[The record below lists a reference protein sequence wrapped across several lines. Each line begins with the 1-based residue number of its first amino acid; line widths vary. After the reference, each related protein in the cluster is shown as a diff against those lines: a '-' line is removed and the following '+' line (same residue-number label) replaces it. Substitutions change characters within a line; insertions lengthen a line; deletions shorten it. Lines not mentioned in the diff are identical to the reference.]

1 MDAVL
6 HSSGRVHPRRL
17 GDFLRTE
24 RHDHYGAQD
33 EWGCVMQ
40 YAQDLLARYGQWR
53 GDEELSDDVRAEQL
67 TAIVT
72 TLLQQSVPSGSI
84 ERYDHAD
91 GPGLI
96 YQFEGC
102 NYRLRL
108 DETAEGMYLGDTRK
122 RRNFGGIS
130 GSEWSSLVW
139 TTESVGEALV
149 AEIQAFGGAVL
160 DRKHLE
166 AAVAGMRPLAELIR
180 DHFSRRQ
187 ANLPLLALLN
197 GDDRPPEEWTMAPAA
212 RLVSPPSVE
221 TQTWQGVTAE
231 LLLVGHLDSRDR
243 PTGMALLTDRTALV
257 TCPDGLLAVDTVLGR
272 THWHLPLPGCH
283 GASVVQEDKA
293 VLVLCGSTL
302 VRWHDRQLT
311 AVAGGFDE
319 GAVLLLGPE
328 GEPWV
333 LSGSGVT
340 FGTGQRSLTLT
351 RAGVQAGDQV
361 SYPLT
366 FEASVRSALW
376 LDRRRFFL
384 AASGH
389 SAVVDLARTT
399 DAGKREDWIRTPVS
413 YPGHTLRAGVDD
425 VISASPDGS
434 GIGVGVHRTDI
445 TTRTSEPL
453 LHAQLGDILGLAQEP
468 GRGPAFLL
476 AALPDNDHTRL
487 RPVLMR
493 ISGHRASPPK
503 ASAAPVGPAVGYE
516 AVSES
521 ARGQRS
527 DYRLDRLPLARE
539 GQAEVF
545 RAEHKATGTV
555 VAFKRRTGRGE
566 RDARRMRRE
575 VAAALRFGTNPH
587 VMPVLDFSPAHD
599 WFVMPLAEATVEDRR
614 MELHAPAQLHT
625 LVCALAAGLADAHRN
640 DWIHRDI
647 KPSNILLL
655 EGRWT
660 VADWGIVRRPRGET
674 STAGL
679 LTRAGIG
686 TEGFAAPELSVDGH
700 DITPASDV
708 YSLGQLIGWI
718 FAGTWPQANVPLL
731 PPPGPWYG
739 VVRRAT
745 QLDPAQRPQDIDAFL
760 TLVERETGSQDEL
773 AAIRAIR
780 LLDDANERRDTAAAS
795 QLLELAADQPNSY
808 ELYLAAVAKLNVADA
823 EPALLANPQQ
833 TTTVLQA
840 LAAHSVGDRGDWPTP
855 EEADQAIRWLLNVA
869 GIAAQNEKWGMLD
882 AAVRGIGDWDGRW
895 DRWGPRNSIRDW
907 LRALTGQAAA
917 VVASALRAQPHGAR
931 HHHDLVDD
939 RRVDMAIRS
948 AVHAA
953 LRT

>member
-1 MDAVL
+1 
-6 HSSGRVHPRRL
+6 
-17 GDFLRTE
+17 
-24 RHDHYGAQD
+24 
-33 EWGCVMQ
+33 MQ

-53 GDEELSDDVRAEQL
+53 RDEELSDGDRAEQL
-67 TAIVT
+67 TGIVT
-72 TLLQQSVPSGSI
+72 TLLQQSVPSDSI
-84 ERYDHAD
+84 QRYDHAD

-96 YQFEGC
+96 YEFEGWD
-102 NYRLRL
+102 YLLRL
-108 DETAEGMYLGDTRK
+108 DESDVGMYLGSK
-122 RRNFGGIS
+122 RLIPTSGGS
-130 GSEWSSLVW
+130 HGARWASLVW
-139 TTESVGEALV
+139 ATELVGEALV
-149 AEIQAFGGAVL
+149 AEIGGFGGAVL
-160 DRKHLE
+160 DRRHLE
-166 AAVAGMRPLAELIR
+166 AAVAGMRPFAELIR
-180 DHFSRRQ
+180 DHFLRRQ
-187 ANLPLLALLN
+187 ANLPLLTLLT
-197 GDDRPPEEWTMAPAA
+197 GGGRPPEEWSMSPAA
-212 RLVSPPSVE
+212 RLTSPPAVE

-231 LLLVGHLDSRDR
+231 LVLVGRLESRDR
-243 PTGMALLTDRTALV
+243 PTGMALLPGRTALV
-257 TCPDGLLAVDTVLGR
+257 TCPDGLLAVDTGR
-272 THWHLPLPGCH
+272 GHAHWHLPLPGCH
-283 GASVVQEDKA
+283 GASAVQDDNA

-302 VRWHDRQLT
+302 VRWHEGQLT
-311 AVAGGFDE
+311 VVAGGFDD
-319 GAVLLLGPE
+319 GAVLLVGQE

-340 FGTGQRSLTLT
+340 FGTSQGSLTLT
-351 RAGVQAGDQV
+351 RAGDQAGDQV

-399 DAGKREDWIRTPVS
+399 DAGQRDDWVRTPVS
-413 YPGHTLRAGVDD
+413 YPGHILRAGVGS
-425 VISASPDGS
+425 VVSASPDGS
-434 GIGVGVHRTDI
+434 GTRVELHRTDI

-468 GRGPAFLL
+468 EDGPAFLL
-476 AALPDNDHTRL
+476 ASLPDNDHTRL

-493 ISGHRASPPK
+493 ITGHRTSPPK
-503 ASAAPVGPAVGYE
+503 ASAAPSGPAVGYD

-555 VAFKRRTGRGE
+555 VAFKRRTGKGE

-614 MELHAPAQLHT
+614 LELQDPDQLHT
-625 LVCALAAGLADAHRN
+625 LVESLATGLADAHRN

-674 STAGL
+674 STAGI

-700 DITPASDV
+700 DITPASDI

-718 FAGTWPQANVPLL
+718 HAGTWPQANVPLL

-760 TLVERETGSQDEL
+760 ALVERETGSQDEL
-773 AAIRAIR
+773 VVIRAIR
-780 LLDDANERRDTAAAS
+780 LLEDANERGDAAAAS
-795 QLLELAADQPNSY
+795 QLLALGADQPDSY
-808 ELYLAAVAKLNVADA
+808 ELYLAVVAKLNIAGV
-823 EPALLANPQQ
+823 ETELLANPQQ
-833 TTTVLQA
+833 TITVLQA

-855 EEADQAIRWLLNVA
+855 EEADRAIGWLFDAA
-869 GIAAQNEKWGMLD
+869 GIAARNEEWGMLD
-882 AAVRGIGDWDGRW
+882 AAVQGIGVWDGRW
-895 DRWGPRNSIRDW
+895 DRWGPRNSVRDW
-907 LRALTGQAAA
+907 LRALTGQGAA

-939 RRVDMAIRS
+939 RGVDIAIRS

-953 LRT
+953 RRT